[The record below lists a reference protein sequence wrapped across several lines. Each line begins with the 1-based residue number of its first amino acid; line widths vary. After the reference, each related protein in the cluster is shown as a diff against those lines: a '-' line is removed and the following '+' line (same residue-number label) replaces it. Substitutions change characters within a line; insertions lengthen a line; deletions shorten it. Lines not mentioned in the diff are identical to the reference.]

1 LRVQARNHQDPTLPL
16 WRPFLIATARP
27 SVSVFRSRATSIMLL
42 ARQRL
47 ANAAIAALRVG
58 S

>member
-1 LRVQARNHQDPTLPL
+1 
-16 WRPFLIATARP
+16 LIATARP